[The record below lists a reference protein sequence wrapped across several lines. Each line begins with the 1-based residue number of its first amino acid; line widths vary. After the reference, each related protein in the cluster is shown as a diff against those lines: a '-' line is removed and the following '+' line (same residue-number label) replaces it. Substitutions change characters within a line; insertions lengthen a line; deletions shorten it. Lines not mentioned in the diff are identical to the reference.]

1 VHAEAALSAGS
12 ASWPAPGSPAD
23 GRVDDDLSVDRADD
37 DADRAAGRQLT
48 CPTLQIRSTRDNI
61 EQLYGDPLAVW
72 RPWATDTRGQAI
84 DSGHHVAEEAPE
96 ALSCALVN
104 FLAAAT

>member
-72 RPWATDTRGQAI
+72 RPWATDTRGPSHRQRT
-84 DSGHHVAEEAPE
+84 SRREEAPE
-96 ALSCALVN
+96 ALSSALVN
-104 FLAAAT
+104 FLTAAA